1 MVNKIGFACKIMN
14 PNESKQWIEDIN
26 LKSTTVAFMNR
37 NSRLDQEKKLVSIL
51 DHNMKAFGNMLLF
64 VSQLPAELR
73 MMRIGSDLLP
83 LYTHPEFVW
92 FYNMPSTKKTIET
105 KLGECGEFARKYGIR
120 LSFHPGQFCILN
132 STRSDVVNKT
142 IVELEYHT
150 YCTEMMGYDG
160 SKFHDHNFAI
170 NIHVGGKEGGTESFL
185 INSKRLSNS
194 CLNFLTVEND
204 EFSFGVDDVLAVADK
219 FPIVLDIHHNLINSG
234 QYIQPDDKRLDVIFG
249 SWRGRRPKIHFSTS
263 VESIESVSGNNCM
276 PDVNSLLTNGYN
288 KTMLRKHSDMC
299 WNNAL
304 NSWALS
310 FLPMADIMVEA
321 KNKNLAS
328 RQLFESMNHGNSII

>member
-1 MVNKIGFACKIMN
+1 MKIGFACKIMN
-14 PNESKQWIEDIN
+14 PNKSKDWIEAFN

-37 NSRLDQEKKLVSIL
+37 NSRADQEKKLISLL
-51 DHNMKAFGNMLLF
+51 DHNMRALGNMLLF
-64 VSQLPAELR
+64 VSQLPDGMR

-83 LYTHPEFVW
+83 LYTHPEFTW
-92 FYNMPSTKKTIET
+92 FYNLASTKKTIET
-105 KLGECGEFARKYGIR
+105 KLGECGQLARAHNIR

-132 STRSDVVNKT
+132 STKSEVVDKT

-160 SKFHDHNFAI
+160 SKFHDHDFAI
-170 NIHVGGKEGGTESFL
+170 NIHIGGKEGGTDSFL
-185 INSKRLSNS
+185 TNSKRLSDS
-194 CLNFLTVEND
+194 CRNFLTVEND

-219 FPIVLDIHHNLINSG
+219 FPIVLDIHHNLIHSSS
-234 QYIQPDDKRLDVIFG
+234 YIMPDDKRLDTIFG
-249 SWRGRRPKIHFSTS
+249 SWRGNRPKIHFSTS
-263 VESIESVSGNNCM
+263 VESISSHTGVTTL
-276 PDVNSLLTNGYN
+276 PDVSNLLTNGYN
-288 KTMLRKHSDMC
+288 KTMLRKHSEMC
-299 WNNAL
+299 WNEAL

-328 RQLFESMNHGNSII
+328 RQLFESMNNGKIT